1 MGKYNICYIIKMLLM
16 NLVDEIYDYYVMIL
30 RYKDK
35 LFCLV
40 LYVFCLFYYFY

>member
-1 MGKYNICYIIKMLLM
+1 MLLM
-16 NLVDEIYDYYVMIL
+16 NLADETYDYHAMIL

-40 LYVFCLFYYFY
+40 LYAFCLFYHFY